1 MRKLKDNPRLA
12 MRTALLLPL
21 ALLAACQSAP
31 SSREAA
37 VPAPT
42 PTFNQNTVQ
51 TYDLQTGEF
60 QQAPPFGARS
70 DRAE

>member
-1 MRKLKDNPRLA
+1 MRHTLP
-12 MRTALLLPL
+12 LLLIAL
-21 ALLAACQSAP
+21 ALPVLLGACQTTPSAQT
-31 SSREAA
+31 AA
-37 VPAPT
+37 APAPT

-51 TYDLQTGEF
+51 SFDLQSGQF

>member
-1 MRKLKDNPRLA
+1 
-12 MRTALLLPL
+12 MRTALLLLIPL
-21 ALLAACQSAP
+21 ALLPACQSDRSP
-31 SSREAA
+31 GEAA
-37 VPAPT
+37 APAPT
-42 PTFNQNTVQ
+42 PTFNQSTVQ